1 MSELEENMSAV
12 VLWIRCTFVVLCI
25 YAGAVL
31 ISTCQMLR
39 QWLSL
44 KPLQPLQP
52 LKPLKPLKPSATVDT
67 DDVASA
73 QAAVQGKLPGSA

>member
-25 YAGAVL
+25 YAGALL
-31 ISTCQMLR
+31 IAGCQALH

-44 KPLQPLQP
+44 KPP
-52 LKPLKPLKPSATVDT
+52 A
-67 DDVASA
+67 ASTPETA
-73 QAAVQGKLPGSA
+73 PEPAQGKLPGSA